1 MRILL
6 IEDDRDLCLA
16 MALSLEKEGYRTDQ
30 CHSGPDALLYLEEQ
44 VYDCLVLDRM
54 LPGIDGLTVLELIRR
69 KKIHTPVILATALG
83 SLNDRILGLDT
94 GADDYL
100 VKPFAIEELTAR
112 IRAVTRRPARLQ
124 ESPIL
129 CFCDLSLDPRTH
141 SLSYQGR
148 TLTLSKRE
156 SALLSCFLK
165 HPDQTLPR
173 PMLLSYVWG
182 NDGEVEDGNLDNY
195 IYFLRRRLK
204 ALEAPVKLS
213 TLHGVGYRMEGSHG

>member
-6 IEDDRDLCLA
+6 IEDDKDLCLA
-16 MALSLEKEGYRTDQ
+16 MALSLEKEGYAIDR
-30 CHSGPDALLYLEEQ
+30 CHNGADALLYLEDQ

-54 LPGIDGLTVLELIRR
+54 LPGLDGLTVLELIRR
-69 KKIHTPVILATALG
+69 KKIHTPVILATALS
-83 SLNDRILGLDT
+83 SLPDRIAGLDA

-100 VKPFAIEELTAR
+100 IKPFAIEELTAR

-124 ESPIL
+124 DPASL
-129 CFCDLSLDPRTH
+129 SFGGLSLDPGTH
-141 SLSYQGR
+141 ELRLQDK

-156 SALLSCFLK
+156 SALLSCFMK
-165 HPDQTLPR
+165 HPGQILPR

-182 NDGEVEDGNLDNY
+182 SGGEVEDGNLDNY

-213 TLHGVGYRMEGSHG
+213 TLHGVGYRMEVLS